1 MNQVLEII
9 KNETL
14 TYNQQVLQLAGYA
27 GNSIEV
33 FNIDE
38 DTKKLLDAEI
48 ICTMFEGNTPYRP
61 RYVIP
66 NYEVLMEKG
75 CEFLSL
81 EPPTDI
87 WEATNSLLILYKHVP
102 SITSYPVYL
111 GNIDT
116 LLNPFVKDE
125 DEAYKAIK
133 LFLTHIDRALTDSF
147 VHANIGPVD
156 TKAGRLILKAMTELE
171 CAMPNLTVKYDKDI
185 TSKEFAKLCASTAL
199 VTAKPS
205 FANHKMDTVDFGTE
219 NYALASCYN
228 GFIVGGGGYTL
239 VRLVLSRLAET
250 AISVEDF
257 LDNKLPFAAEKMLA
271 YIDERVKFLVEEAAF
286 FNSSFL
292 IKEGFIKK
300 ELFTGMFGMVGLAEA
315 VNHLLNATEQ
325 KDRFGYGDAANE
337 LGLKIVEKLNSI
349 VTAYKSPY
357 VGDAYKNNHVMH
369 CQVGIDTDTGISPGC
384 RIPVGE
390 EPELFKHILQ
400 SAPYHKYFF
409 NGIGDIFV
417 FEDTYKENPE
427 AIINVVEG
435 AFNSGIR
442 YISVYSGGCDV
453 VRVTGYL
460 VKKSEVAELESGQ
473 AVKNN
478 ATVFGMNA
486 KNGAKAFDR
495 RLRD

>member
-1 MNQVLEII
+1 MEQVLNII

-14 TYNQQVLQLAGYA
+14 TYNQQVLQLAGQA
-27 GNSIEV
+27 ESTLNV
-33 FNIDE
+33 LNIDE
-38 DTKKLLDAEI
+38 ETKKLLDAEI
-48 ICTMFEGNTPYRP
+48 ICTMFEGNAPYRP

-75 CEFLSL
+75 CKFLDL
-81 EPPTDI
+81 DVPTDI
-87 WEATNSLLILYKHVP
+87 WEATNNLLILYKHVP

-116 LLNPFVKDE
+116 LLEPFVKDE
-125 DEAYKAIK
+125 EEAYKAIK
-133 LFLTHIDRALTDSF
+133 LYLKHIDRSLTDSF

-156 TKAGRLILKAMTELE
+156 TKAGRLILKAMKELE

-185 TSKEFAKLCASTAL
+185 TSKEFIELCASTAL

-205 FANHKMDTVDFGTE
+205 FANHKMDVEDFGTE

-228 GFIVGGGGYTL
+228 GFIIGGGGYTL
-239 VRLVLSRLAET
+239 VRLVLSRLAESSG
-250 AISVEDF
+250 SVEDF
-257 LDNKLPFAAEKMLA
+257 LDNKLPFAAKKMLE
-271 YIDERVKFLVEEAAF
+271 YIDERIKFLVEEAAF
-286 FNSSFL
+286 FKSNFL
-292 IKEGFIKK
+292 VKEGFINRD
-300 ELFTGMFGMVGLAEA
+300 LFTGMFGLVGLAEA

-325 KDRFGYGDAANE
+325 KDRFGHSKEAND
-337 LGLKIVEKLNSI
+337 LGLKIIEKLNSI
-349 VTAYKSPY
+349 VSSYKSIY
-357 VGDAYKNNHVMH
+357 VNCFGGNHVLH
-369 CQVGIDTDTGISPGC
+369 AQVGIDSDTGISPGC

-390 EPELFKHILQ
+390 EPELFEHILQ

-417 FEDTYKENPE
+417 FEDTYKEHPE
-427 AIINVVEG
+427 AIINVIDG
-435 AFNSGIR
+435 AFKAGIR
-442 YISVYSGGCDV
+442 YISAYSGGCDV

-460 VKKSEVAELESGQ
+460 VKKSEVAQLESGQ

>member
-1 MNQVLEII
+1 MEQVLNII

-14 TYNQQVLQLAGYA
+14 TYHQQVLQLAGQA
-27 GNSIEV
+27 ESTLNV
-33 FNIDE
+33 LKIDE
-38 DTKKLLDAEI
+38 ETQKLLDAEI
-48 ICTMFEGNTPYRP
+48 ICTMFEGNAPYRP

-75 CEFLSL
+75 CKFLDL
-81 EPPTDI
+81 NPPTDI

-102 SITSYPVYL
+102 SITSFPVYL

-116 LLNPFVKDE
+116 LLEPFVKGE
-125 DEAYKAIK
+125 EEAYKAIK
-133 LFLTHIDRALTDSF
+133 LYLTHIDRSLTDSF
-147 VHANIGPVD
+147 VHANIGPKD

-185 TSKEFAKLCASTAL
+185 TSKEFAELCASTAL

-205 FANHKMDTVDFGTE
+205 FANHKMDVVDFGTE
-219 NYALASCYN
+219 DYALASCYN
-228 GFIVGGGGYTL
+228 GFLIGGGGHTL

-250 AISVEDF
+250 ADSVDDF
-257 LDNKLPFAAEKMLA
+257 VENKIPFVANKMLE
-271 YIDERVKFLVEEAAF
+271 YIDERIKFLVEEAAF
-286 FNSSFL
+286 FKSNFL
-292 IKEGFIKK
+292 VLEGFIKK

-325 KDRFGYGDAANE
+325 KDRFGHSKLADD
-337 LGLKIVEKLNSI
+337 LGQRIIEKLNAVVSS
-349 VTAYKSPY
+349 YKSEY
-357 VGDAYKNNHVMH
+357 VECFGGKHLLHA
-369 CQVGIDTDTGISPGC
+369 QVGIDTDTGISPGC

-390 EPELFKHILQ
+390 EPELFEHIVK

-417 FEDTYKENPE
+417 FEETYKKNPE
-427 AIINVVEG
+427 AIVNVIDG
-435 AFNSGIR
+435 AFNVGIR
-442 YISVYSGGCDV
+442 YISAYSDDCDV

-460 VKKSEVAELESGQ
+460 VKKSEVAQLEAGN

-495 RLRD
+495 KLRD

>member
-1 MNQVLEII
+1 
-9 KNETL
+9 
-14 TYNQQVLQLAGYA
+14 
-27 GNSIEV
+27 
-33 FNIDE
+33 
-38 DTKKLLDAEI
+38 
-48 ICTMFEGNTPYRP
+48 
-61 RYVIP
+61 
-66 NYEVLMEKG
+66 
-75 CEFLSL
+75 
-81 EPPTDI
+81 
-87 WEATNSLLILYKHVP
+87 
-102 SITSYPVYL
+102 
-111 GNIDT
+111 
-116 LLNPFVKDE
+116 
-125 DEAYKAIK
+125 
-133 LFLTHIDRALTDSF
+133 
-147 VHANIGPVD
+147 
-156 TKAGRLILKAMTELE
+156 MTELE

-185 TSKEFAKLCASTAL
+185 TSEEFAKLCASTAL

-250 AISVEDF
+250 ATSVEDF
-257 LDNKLPFAAEKMLA
+257 LDNKLPFAANKMLN

-286 FNSSFL
+286 FKSNFL

-325 KDRFGYGDAANE
+325 KDRFGYGDEANE

-349 VTAYKSPY
+349 VTSYKSAY
-357 VGDAYKNNHVMH
+357 VGDAYKNSHVMH

-390 EPELFKHILQ
+390 EPEIFEHLLQ

-417 FEDTYKENPE
+417 FEDTYKEHPE
-427 AIINVVEG
+427 AIINVIDG
-435 AFNSGIR
+435 AFKAGIR
-442 YISVYSGGCDV
+442 YISAYSGGCDV

-460 VKKSEVAELESGQ
+460 VKKSEVAQLESGQ

>member
-1 MNQVLEII
+1 MEQVLNII

-14 TYNQQVLQLAGYA
+14 TYHQQVLQLAGQA
-27 GNSIEV
+27 ESTLNV
-33 FNIDE
+33 LKIDE
-38 DTKKLLDAEI
+38 ETQKLLDAEI
-48 ICTMFEGNTPYRP
+48 ICTMFEGNAPYRP

-75 CEFLSL
+75 CKFLDL
-81 EPPTDI
+81 NPPTDI

-102 SITSYPVYL
+102 SITSFPVYL

-116 LLNPFVKDE
+116 LLEPFVKDE
-125 DEAYKAIK
+125 EEAYKAIK
-133 LFLTHIDRALTDSF
+133 LYLTHIDRSLTDSF
-147 VHANIGPVD
+147 VHANIGPKD
-156 TKAGRLILKAMTELE
+156 TKAGRLILKAMKELE

-185 TSKEFAKLCASTAL
+185 TSNEFAKLCASTAL

-205 FANHKMDTVDFGTE
+205 FANHKMDVVDFGTE
-219 NYALASCYN
+219 DYALASCYN
-228 GFIVGGGGYTL
+228 GFLIGGGGYTL

-250 AISVEDF
+250 ADSVDDF
-257 LDNKLPFAAEKMLA
+257 VENKIPFVANKMLE
-271 YIDERVKFLVEEAAF
+271 YIDERIKFLVEEAAF
-286 FNSSFL
+286 FKTNFL
-292 IKEGFIKK
+292 VLEGFIKK

-325 KDRFGYGDAANE
+325 KDRFGHSDVAND
-337 LGLKIVEKLNSI
+337 LGQRIIEKLNEVVSS
-349 VTAYKSPY
+349 YKSEY
-357 VGDAYKNNHVMH
+357 VECFGGKHLLHA
-369 CQVGIDTDTGISPGC
+369 QVGIDTDTGISPGC

-390 EPELFKHILQ
+390 EPELMTHIVK

-417 FEDTYKENPE
+417 FEETYKNNLD
-427 AIINVVEG
+427 AIVNVIDG
-435 AFNSGIR
+435 AFSVGIR
-442 YISVYSGGCDV
+442 YISAYCDDCDV

-460 VKKSEVAELESGQ
+460 VKKSEVAQLEAGN

-495 RLRD
+495 KLRD

>member
-1 MNQVLEII
+1 MEQVLNII

-14 TYNQQVLQLAGYA
+14 TYNQQVLQLAGQA
-27 GNSIEV
+27 ESTLNV
-33 FNIDE
+33 LNIDE
-38 DTKKLLDAEI
+38 ETKPLFDSEI
-48 ICTMFEGNTPYRP
+48 ICTMFEGNAPYRP

-66 NYEVLMEKG
+66 NYEVLMENG
-75 CEFLSL
+75 CEFLDL
-81 EPPTDI
+81 KPPTDI

-116 LLNPFVKDE
+116 LLEPFIKDE
-125 DEAYKAIK
+125 EEAYKAIK
-133 LFLTHIDRALTDSF
+133 LYLTHIDRALTDSF

-156 TKAGRLILKAMTELE
+156 TKAGRLILKAMKELE

-185 TSKEFAKLCASTAL
+185 TSKEFIELCASTAL

-205 FANHKMDTVDFGTE
+205 FANHKMDTRDFGTE
-219 NYALASCYN
+219 NYAIASCYN
-228 GFIVGGGGYTL
+228 GFIIGGGGYTL
-239 VRLVLSRLAET
+239 VRLVLSRLAQT
-250 AISVEDF
+250 AESIEDF
-257 LDNKLPFAAEKMLA
+257 LDNKLPFAAGKMLE
-271 YIDERVKFLVEEAAF
+271 YIDERVRFLVEEAAF
-286 FNSSFL
+286 FKSNFL
-292 IKEGFIKK
+292 VKEGFINKD
-300 ELFTGMFGMVGLAEA
+300 LFTGMFGMVGLAEA
-315 VNHLLNATEQ
+315 VNHLLNAKEQ
-325 KDRFGYGDAANE
+325 KDRFGHSKIAND
-337 LGLKIVEKLNSI
+337 LGERIIEKLNLI
-349 VTAYKSPY
+349 VTSYKSKY
-357 VGDAYKNNHVMH
+357 VGCFNGNHVMH
-369 CQVGIDTDTGISPGC
+369 CQVGIDSDTGISPGC

-390 EPELFKHILQ
+390 EPEIFEHIVQ

-417 FEDTYKENPE
+417 FEDTYKDNPE
-427 AIINVVEG
+427 AIVNVVDG
-435 AFNSGIR
+435 AFNNGIR
-442 YISVYSGGCDV
+442 YISAYSGGCDV

-460 VKKSEVAELESGQ
+460 VKKSEVAELESGK

>member
-1 MNQVLEII
+1 MEQVLNII

-14 TYNQQVLQLAGYA
+14 TYNQQVLQLAGQA
-27 GNSIEV
+27 ESTLNV
-33 FNIDE
+33 LNIDE
-38 DTKKLLDAEI
+38 ETKPLLDAEI
-48 ICTMFEGNTPYRP
+48 ICTMFEGNAPYRP

-75 CEFLSL
+75 CEFLDL
-81 EPPTDI
+81 KPPTDI

-116 LLNPFVKDE
+116 LLEPFVKDE
-125 DEAYKAIK
+125 EEAYKAIK
-133 LFLTHIDRALTDSF
+133 LYLTHIDRALTDSF

-156 TKAGRLILKAMTELE
+156 TKAGRLILKAMKELE

-185 TSKEFAKLCASTAL
+185 TSKEFIELCASTAL

-205 FANHKMDTVDFGTE
+205 FANHKMDTKDFGTE
-219 NYALASCYN
+219 NYAIASCYN
-228 GFIVGGGGYTL
+228 GFIIGGGGYTL
-239 VRLVLSRLAET
+239 VRLVLSRLAQT
-250 AISVEDF
+250 AESIEDF
-257 LDNKLPFAAEKMLA
+257 LDNKLPFAAEKMLE
-271 YIDERVKFLVEEAAF
+271 YIDERVRFLVEESAF
-286 FNSSFL
+286 FKSNFL
-292 IKEGFIKK
+292 VKEGFVNKD
-300 ELFTGMFGMVGLAEA
+300 LFTGMFGMVGLAEA
-315 VNHLLNATEQ
+315 VNYLLNAREQ
-325 KDRFGYGDAANE
+325 KDRFGHSKIAND
-337 LGLKIVEKLNSI
+337 LGERIIEKLNSI
-349 VTAYKSPY
+349 VTSYKSKY
-357 VGDAYKNNHVMH
+357 VGCFNGNHVMH
-369 CQVGIDTDTGISPGC
+369 CQVGIDSDTGISPGC

-390 EPELFKHILQ
+390 EPEIFEHIVQ

-417 FEDTYKENPE
+417 FEDTYKDNPE
-427 AIINVVEG
+427 AIVNIVDG
-435 AFNSGIR
+435 AFNNGIR
-442 YISVYSGGCDV
+442 YISAYSGGCDV

-460 VKKSEVAELESGQ
+460 VKKSEVAELESGK

>member
-1 MNQVLEII
+1 MEQVLNII

-14 TYNQQVLQLAGYA
+14 TYNQQVLQLAGQA
-27 GNSIEV
+27 ESTLNV
-33 FNIDE
+33 LNIDE
-38 DTKKLLDAEI
+38 ETKKLLDAEI
-48 ICTMFEGNTPYRP
+48 ICTMFEGNAPYRP

-75 CEFLSL
+75 CKFLDL
-81 EPPTDI
+81 DVPNDI
-87 WEATNSLLILYKHVP
+87 WEATNNLLILYKHVP

-116 LLNPFVKDE
+116 LLEPFVKDE
-125 DEAYKAIK
+125 EEAYKAIK
-133 LFLTHIDRALTDSF
+133 LYLKHIDRSLTDSF

-156 TKAGRLILKAMTELE
+156 TKAGRLILKAMKELE

-185 TSKEFAKLCASTAL
+185 TSKEFIELCASTAL

-205 FANHKMDTVDFGTE
+205 FANHKMDVEDFGTE

-228 GFIVGGGGYTL
+228 GFIIGGGGYTL
-239 VRLVLSRLAET
+239 VRLVLSRLAESSE
-250 AISVEDF
+250 SVEDF
-257 LDNKLPFAAEKMLA
+257 LDNKLPFAAKKMLE
-271 YIDERVKFLVEEAAF
+271 YIDERIKFLVEEAAF
-286 FNSSFL
+286 FKSNFL
-292 IKEGFIKK
+292 VKEGFIDKD
-300 ELFTGMFGMVGLAEA
+300 LFTGMFGLVGLAEA

-325 KDRFGYGDAANE
+325 KDRFGHSKEAND
-337 LGLKIVEKLNSI
+337 LGLKIIEKLNSI
-349 VTAYKSPY
+349 VSEYKSIY
-357 VGDAYKNNHVMH
+357 VNCFGGNHVLH
-369 CQVGIDTDTGISPGC
+369 AQVGIDTDTGISPGC

-390 EPELFKHILQ
+390 EPELFEHILQ

-417 FEDTYKENPE
+417 FEDTYKDNPE
-427 AIINVVEG
+427 AIINAIDG
-435 AFNSGIR
+435 AFNCGIR
-442 YISVYSGGCDV
+442 YISTYSGGCDV

-460 VKKSEVAELESGQ
+460 VKKSEVAQLESGK

>member
-1 MNQVLEII
+1 MEQVLNII

-14 TYNQQVLQLAGYA
+14 TYNQQVLQLAGQA
-27 GNSIEV
+27 ESTLNV
-33 FNIDE
+33 LNIDE
-38 DTKKLLDAEI
+38 ETKPLFDSEI
-48 ICTMFEGNTPYRP
+48 ICTMFEGNAPYRP

-66 NYEVLMEKG
+66 NYEVLMENG
-75 CEFLSL
+75 CEFLDL
-81 EPPTDI
+81 KPPTDI

-116 LLNPFVKDE
+116 LLEPFIKDE
-125 DEAYKAIK
+125 EEAYKAIK
-133 LFLTHIDRALTDSF
+133 LYLTHIDRALTDSF

-156 TKAGRLILKAMTELE
+156 TKAGRLILKAMKELE

-185 TSKEFAKLCASTAL
+185 TSKEFIELCASKAL

-205 FANHKMDTVDFGTE
+205 FANHKMDTRDFGTE
-219 NYALASCYN
+219 NYAIASCYN
-228 GFIVGGGGYTL
+228 GFIIGGGGYTL
-239 VRLVLSRLAET
+239 VRLVLSRLAQT
-250 AISVEDF
+250 AESIEDF
-257 LDNKLPFAAEKMLA
+257 LDNKLPFAAGKMLE
-271 YIDERVKFLVEEAAF
+271 YIDERVRFLVEEAAF
-286 FNSSFL
+286 FKSNFL
-292 IKEGFIKK
+292 VKEGFINKD
-300 ELFTGMFGMVGLAEA
+300 LFTGMFGMVGLAEA
-315 VNHLLNATEQ
+315 VNHLLNAKEQ
-325 KDRFGYGDAANE
+325 KDRFGHSKIAND
-337 LGLKIVEKLNSI
+337 LGERIIEKLNLI
-349 VTAYKSPY
+349 VTSYKSKY
-357 VGDAYKNNHVMH
+357 VGCFNGNHVMH
-369 CQVGIDTDTGISPGC
+369 CQVGIDSDTGISPGC

-390 EPELFKHILQ
+390 EPEIFEHIVQ

-417 FEDTYKENPE
+417 FEDTYKDNPE
-427 AIINVVEG
+427 AIVNVVDG
-435 AFNSGIR
+435 AFNNGIR
-442 YISVYSGGCDV
+442 YISAYSGGCDV

-460 VKKSEVAELESGQ
+460 VKKSEVAELESGK